1 MSLKEPG
8 WCKLSQLVPNHI
20 FRHEDR
26 DKLLPVMDRER
37 MSDHIWNDGGP
48 SRPGL
53 NDLSI
58 LVLIHPLH
66 FLKQMVVNECALA
79 Y

>member
-8 WCKLSQLVPNHI
+8 RSKLSQLVPDHV

-26 DKLLPVMDRER
+26 NKFLPVMNRER
-37 MSDHIWNDGGP
+37 MSDHIGNDRRS

-53 NDLSI
+53 ENL
-58 LVLIHPLH
+58 LGLLALH
-66 FLKQMVVNECALA
+66 LDHLLHEVIVDEGALFD
-79 Y
+79 